1 MFWPEVYIK
10 KELCRRIHSHLGG
23 DYLVWMISGHLLLA
37 TLPPKGPMWNQANLK
52 SSTAGVEEWAVL
64 VEHRRSRDQIRAE
77 GWGAASPRKEVIDA
91 EHGTTIWS
99 RSWPVFQVDHTS
111 LKRWIKLQRCG
122 HTRKRRIIRVSRT
135 LFAGTKFVR
144 IQEKPHPSSSLLG
157 KMPRYRRKVLRVS
170 CKLQQNEKFRKRLP
184 KEVKCSRHKLSAKEQ
199 KPWYWPEAAQWET
212 SKSQSASETGY

>member
-99 RSWPVFQVDHTS
+99 RSWPVFQVDETS
-111 LKRWIKLQRCG
+111 LK
-122 HTRKRRIIRVSRT
+122 
-135 LFAGTKFVR
+135 
-144 IQEKPHPSSSLLG
+144 G
-157 KMPRYRRKVLRVS
+157 KQP
-170 CKLQQNEKFRKRLP
+170 NPRLP
-184 KEVKCSRHKLSAKEQ
+184 AEVEFTRHELCNDHLIWYRPDAAKWEVSS
-199 KPWYWPEAAQWET
+199 ET
-212 SKSQSASETGY
+212 S